1 MCRRVM
7 CSQIIIIT
15 IIIAIIIAFIFI
27 IMIIMIMIMIM
38 IISII
43 IIAFFCFFLS
53 CSRPIKYQMRG
64 SRKQT
69 TVSLG
74 GDGWVA
80 DVLLLME

>member
-43 IIAFFCFFLS
+43 IIAFFCFFFLAVGPS
-53 CSRPIKYQMRG
+53 SIKCAGQGNKPPYP
-64 SRKQT
+64 S
-69 TVSLG
+69 G
-74 GDGWVA
+74 GMGE
-80 DVLLLME
+80 LLMFSC

>member
-27 IMIIMIMIMIM
+27 IMIMIM

-43 IIAFFCFFLS
+43 IIAFFCFFFLAAGPS
-53 CSRPIKYQMRG
+53 SIKCAGQGNKPPYP
-64 SRKQT
+64 S
-69 TVSLG
+69 G
-74 GDGWVA
+74 GMGE
-80 DVLLLME
+80 LLMFSC

>member
-1 MCRRVM
+1 MS
-7 CSQIIIIT
+7 SQIIIIT

-43 IIAFFCFFLS
+43 TDHCVFLFFLS
-53 CSRPIKYQMRG
+53 CSQPIKYQMRG

-74 GDGWVA
+74 GDG
-80 DVLLLME
+80 

>member
-1 MCRRVM
+1 M

-15 IIIAIIIAFIFI
+15 IIIGIIIAFIFM
-27 IMIIMIMIMIM
+27 IMIIMIMIM

-43 IIAFFCFFLS
+43 TDHCVFLFFLS

-74 GDGWVA
+74 GDG
-80 DVLLLME
+80 

>member
-1 MCRRVM
+1 M

-27 IMIIMIMIMIM
+27 IMIILIMIMIMIMIM

-80 DVLLLME
+80 DVLLLMK

>member
-1 MCRRVM
+1 MSRRVM

-27 IMIIMIMIMIM
+27 IMIIMIMIM

-80 DVLLLME
+80 DVLLLMK